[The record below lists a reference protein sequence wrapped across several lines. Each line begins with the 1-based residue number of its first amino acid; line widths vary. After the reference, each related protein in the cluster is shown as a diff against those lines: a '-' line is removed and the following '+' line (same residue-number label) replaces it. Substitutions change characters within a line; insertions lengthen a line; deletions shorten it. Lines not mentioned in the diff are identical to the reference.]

1 MDPKAYAIHKRLRE
15 QTGQRFQP
23 TFSRQHKGPKEIT
36 IPLIRPPENSENRKR
51 HVIAY
56 DPLPTPTSI
65 RVLQVHPEEFE
76 NEFDFY
82 STPRCSLVV
91 KDLDD
96 DPVYDALSYT
106 WGCPVTVYSDASEVS
121 SAAAWA
127 APSFD
132 IICDGKPLSVTAN
145 LYAAILSWRLQSSK
159 TGRRYCRILKGIKI
173 VHPTRNIWI
182 DQICINQSDLQ
193 ERNSQVMLMG
203 RIFKQSRLCL
213 VWLGGDDQFSQT
225 AIATM
230 VKVLNVEAG
239 TFSKLAT
246 GNMFE
251 TKLYHNIGMESI
263 EPWEWI
269 TLYAFLSRSWFWRSW
284 VVQEAALS
292 RQLSFVC
299 GTTTFTFDHLR
310 YLVHLLDKA
319 RCLDFIMVF
328 AQALQ
333 GHSNTFTKQAEAMMA
348 QDPGTRLYQPNPDD
362 QPNDSILKYLYLIRT
377 KVFGFKSF
385 LYNPTKTLGPNH
397 QGLSHVLTPFKTTR
411 ATDPRDKVYAFLG
424 LAEKLGQPGTLH
436 PAYEKPIAEVFRDAI
451 KFMLQSSNSLN
462 ALGLKEDPLQT
473 KTPGLESWVPD
484 FNSHDL
490 MSAIIHPVLNLWSVG
505 ELAGNTYFI
514 FGPSGDLEVQGLRI
528 GTACAAREFT
538 GIYRLV
544 LDDDP
549 GSFMSLVQDL
559 PEYSNVWIPP
569 LTPSLR
575 SYLEAQDLI
584 PNKEIY
590 DQPLIG
596 KEGTIARQ
604 PQLEVLWRTLL
615 RNRFGKQFPPSKR
628 TVDLILGF
636 WDKGLHIRMA
646 IAGMDSDPAAAL
658 IRQTNTLH
666 SYIGGSPNWDMLK
679 SSISGMYCAQ
689 RTLKGQH
696 SDHGQNEQ
704 FPEEMRAILPELDAA
719 WAEGRRSDEGEAM
732 ADMASKELLTR
743 FSDEALEFERL
754 VNMNCIDRS
763 LFATK
768 EGKLG
773 VGPVST
779 REGDEIWNL
788 VGADAPLVLRPRGD
802 GRYTLLGEAY
812 VHGAMFAEWH
822 EGGFDAVAKDIKTIS
837 IV

>member
-1 MDPKAYAIHKRLRE
+1 MDPKAYAIYKRLRE
-15 QTGQRFQP
+15 QTGQSFEP
-23 TFSRQHKGPKEIT
+23 TSSRQHKWPKEIT

-91 KDLDD
+91 RDLDD

-106 WGCPVTVYSDASEVS
+106 WDCPVTIYSDANEVS

-127 APSFD
+127 APSFE

-225 AIATM
+225 AINTM
-230 VKVLNVEAG
+230 AKVLNTGAG
-239 TFSKLAT
+239 TFSKLEAL
-246 GNMFE
+246 NIFQ
-251 TKLYHNIGMESI
+251 TKIYHDIGIKPI

-284 VVQEAALS
+284 VVQEAALP

-299 GTTTFTFDHLR
+299 GVTALPLEHLS
-310 YLVHLLDKA
+310 YLM
-319 RCLDFIMVF
+319 DFLTEAKCIHSMINF

-333 GHSNTFTKQAEAMMA
+333 GHSNAFTKQAEARMA
-348 QDPGTRLYQPNPDD
+348 QDPGIRLYQPNPDD
-362 QPNDSILKYLYLIRT
+362 RPNDSILTFLYGIRT
-377 KVFGFKSF
+377 IAFGFQSSVHNF
-385 LYNPTKTLGPNH
+385 TKTWEPDHHGLCSILG
-397 QGLSHVLTPFKTTR
+397 SFRTMR

-436 PAYEKPIAEVFRDAI
+436 PAYEKPIGEVFRDAI

-462 ALGLKEDPLQT
+462 ALGLKEDPRRT

-484 FNSHDL
+484 FTSEGL
-490 MSAIIHPVLNLWSVG
+490 MPPIDHPVLNLWSVG
-505 ELAGNTYFI
+505 ERAGNTYFT
-514 FGPSGDLEVQGLRI
+514 FHPGGVLEVRGLRI
-528 GTACAAREFT
+528 GTACAAHMFT
-538 GIYRLV
+538 GLHSLV
-544 LDDDP
+544 LDDGP
-549 GSFMSLVQDL
+549 GSFMSLVEAL
-559 PEYSNVWIPP
+559 PECSNVWIPP
-569 LTPSLR
+569 MTPRLR
-575 SYLEAQDLI
+575 SYLGTGNLI

-590 DQPLIG
+590 DQPFIG
-596 KEGTIARQ
+596 EEGTIDRQ
-604 PQLEVLWRTLL
+604 PRLEVLWRTLL
-615 RNRFGKQFPPSKR
+615 LNHFGKEFPPSKR
-628 TVDLILGF
+628 TGDLILQY
-636 WDKGLHIRMA
+636 WDRQLHIRMG
-646 IAGMDSDPAAAL
+646 IAGFGHAAL
-658 IRQTNTLH
+658 RGHTNTLYT
-666 SYIGGSPNWDMLK
+666 YIGEDSPDWDMLK
-679 SSISGMYCAQ
+679 SSISRMYCSQ
-689 RTLKGQH
+689 RILKGQH
-696 SDHGQNEQ
+696 SDDAQNEL
-704 FPEEMRAILPELDAA
+704 FPEEMSAILPELDAA
-719 WAEGRRSDEGEAM
+719 WAEGRDSVQGEAM
-732 ADMASKELLTR
+732 AEDFRKEILTP
-743 FSDEALEFERL
+743 FSAETLKFERDVHL
-754 VNMNCIDRS
+754 NCVGRS
-763 LFATK
+763 LFATS
-768 EGKLG
+768 EGHLG
-773 VGPVST
+773 AGPDST

-788 VGADAPLVLRPRGD
+788 VGADTPFVLRPQGD
-802 GRYTLLGEAY
+802 GRYTLLGGAY

-822 EGGFDAVAKDIKTIS
+822 EGDFDAIAKDIKTIS